1 MIVRYTSPDEFP
13 ALCAEDVAPI
23 GRCDGPSGTWTEIP
37 GKTRPMLRYAPEF
50 VIDPSGTGMFAG
62 IGPAVYRS
70 PPVFVTALNDARLIG
85 YRTVVAQER
94 FCDDEILLGGAA
106 PRAAFLDKL
115 AEADPFLNEETGLRR
130 VEGERFELDV
140 GQRTER
146 HFPGSTVVL
155 CSHEPSNY
163 GSLLFRVLPKLNALV
178 QLGLADVPVIAWA
191 WPAPYQKLLELCG
204 VSSSRLIQHD
214 LATITHLDRAIMP
227 SLRNP
232 NAFLDRDS
240 HAMMQ
245 GLADQFEPEQL
256 GRRIY
261 VSRLKHG
268 KVSGSTRIMLNEEL
282 LVERLAALN
291 FEVIEPERLSTE
303 EQIATFASAD
313 MVVGPSGSAM
323 FNTMFCRPGTKIVDI
338 ESEPH
343 WIYAH
348 AGLFASC
355 QLRYGLFVGR
365 ADPSDERP
373 VHRRWSVDIEPLM
386 DCLASFIRA

>member
-1 MIVRYTSPDEFP
+1 MGPMTLRYTSPDQFP
-13 ALCAEDVAPI
+13 ALCAEDVAQP
-23 GRCDGPSGTWTEIP
+23 GPGGIWTDIP
-37 GKTRPMLRYAPEF
+37 GRTRQLLRYAPEF
-50 VIDPSGTGMFAG
+50 IIDPPGSGMFAG

-70 PPVFVTALNDARLIG
+70 PPVFATALNDARLVG
-85 YRTVVAQER
+85 YRTVISGEA
-94 FCDDEILLGGAA
+94 FCDDEILLGGAG
-106 PRAAFLDKL
+106 PRDAFLDKL
-115 AEADPFLNEETGLRR
+115 ADANPFLNEETGLRR
-130 VEGERFELDV
+130 VDGDRFTLEI
-140 GQRTER
+140 GQRSER

-163 GSLLFRVLPKLNALV
+163 GSLLFRVLPKLVTLG
-178 QLGLADVPVIAWA
+178 QLGLSHLPVIAWA
-191 WPAPYQKLLELCG
+191 WPAPYQRLLELCG
-204 VSSSRLIQHD
+204 VMPGQLIQHD
-214 LATITHLDRAIMP
+214 LASVTHLDRAIMP

-232 NAFLDRDS
+232 NAFLDRES
-240 HAMMQ
+240 HALMQ
-245 GLADQFEPEQL
+245 TLSDQFEPEQL

-268 KVSGSTRIMLNEEL
+268 KVSGSTRIMLNEDK

-291 FEVIEPERLSTE
+291 FEVIEPERLSVE

-323 FNTMFCRPGTKIVDI
+323 FNTIFCRPGTKIVDI

-365 ADPSDERP
+365 ADPADARP
-373 VHRRWSVDIEPLM
+373 VHRQWTVDVEPLM
-386 DCLASFIRA
+386 DCLASFIHA